1 VSRPA
6 LKVALFTGNYNYT
19 KDGSNQAL
27 NRLVGYLQD
36 VVGADVRIYSPTT
49 DHPAFDPVGELISI
63 PSISVP
69 GRPEYR
75 LALGLNHAARQ
86 NIISFAP
93 DIVHLSTPDVL
104 GVQAQKLARQI
115 GAPVIA
121 SLHTRFETYLDYY
134 GVGWLEPLLKRHL
147 DSFYRQ
153 CDYVLAPSPGV
164 AAELEAIGLQGRVRL
179 FSRGVDRDLFNPARR
194 DMAWRRVNGIA
205 DDELAV
211 LFFGRIVVEK
221 GLGLFA
227 DVIDGLRA
235 RGEKVRAL
243 IVGDGPARAWFAGRL
258 PDAVF
263 TGFLSGPDLARAVA
277 SSDVLVN
284 PSVTE
289 AFGNVTLEALAAGV
303 PAICADVPAHAA
315 LVRPGVTGLLC
326 QPTEA
331 QSYIEAV
338 STLIVDPARRAAMSE
353 AARASSAAYSWSAA
367 LSRVVDTYME
377 ALSEHG
383 RPAPEP
389 QLMARA
395 LAAG

>member
-1 VSRPA
+1 MSRPA
-6 LKVALFTGNYNYT
+6 FKVALFTGNYNYT
-19 KDGSNQAL
+19 RDGSNQAL
-27 NRLVGYLQD
+27 NRLVGHLQD
-36 VVGADVRIYSPTT
+36 VARAEVRIYSPTT
-49 DHPAFDPVGELISI
+49 DHPAFDPVGELISV

-75 LALGLNHAARQ
+75 LALGLNQAARQ
-86 NIISFAP
+86 NIIRFAP

-104 GVQAQKLARQI
+104 GIQAQKLARQI
-115 GAPVIA
+115 GAPVVA

-147 DSFYRQ
+147 DGFYRQ
-153 CDYVLAPSPGV
+153 CDYVLAPNPGIT
-164 AAELEAIGLQGRVRL
+164 AELEAVGLQGRVRL

-194 DMAWRRVNGIA
+194 DMAWRRAQGIA
-205 DDELAV
+205 DDEVAV
-211 LFFGRIVVEK
+211 LFFGRVVLEK

-235 RGEKVRAL
+235 QGQKVRAL
-243 IVGDGPARAWFAGRL
+243 IVGDGPARPWFAGRL

-263 TGFLSGPDLARAVA
+263 TGFLTGADLARAVA
-277 SSDVLVN
+277 SADVMVN

-303 PAICADVPAHAA
+303 PAICADHPAHAA
-315 LVRPGVTGLLC
+315 LIRPGVTGLLC
-326 QPTEA
+326 HPTEA

-338 STLIVDPARRAAMSE
+338 NTLIAEPARRELFSA

-367 LSRVVDTYME
+367 LSRVVDTYAE
-377 ALSEHG
+377 ALSERG
-383 RPAPEP
+383 LPTPEP
-389 QLMARA
+389 ELMASA